1 MRLIRILAWREFRDG
16 LHSRWLLGFGLLFA
30 LLTLGI
36 SYYGLAGTRQIGFQ
50 GFELVSSSLLNLVLF
65 TVPLATLAQSILNF
79 SSESGHL
86 LILLTQP
93 MSRTQVLFGKYLGTV
108 GAVSLAI
115 LGGMALGGVGI
126 VAMSGGNYAG
136 SFLLLILLTAA
147 LILLFAAAGML
158 IAVVSPDKTKAL
170 GFGLSLWF
178 VLVILY
184 DLLVFGVAIAGAGV
198 SLKIFL
204 LTALVFNP
212 VDVVRVLFL
221 LASGN
226 TGFVGAAGSVLSETL
241 GTSLGLL
248 LLAGALVAWTAFSLL
263 LCRQVL
269 RRRDF

>member
-1 MRLIRILAWREFRDG
+1 MKLVRILAWREFQDG

-30 LLTLGI
+30 ALTLGI

-65 TVPLATLAQSILNF
+65 TVPLATLTQSILNF
-79 SSESGHL
+79 SAESGHL

-93 MSRTQVLFGKYLGTV
+93 MSRAQVMFGKYLGTV
-108 GAVSLAI
+108 GAVAVAI
-115 LGGMALGGVGI
+115 LGGMALGGLGI
-126 VAMSGGNYAG
+126 VAMSGGSYGA
-136 SFLLLILLTAA
+136 SFLMLMLLTAA

-158 IAVVSPDKTKAL
+158 IAVVSPEKTKAL
-170 GFGLSLWF
+170 GLGLTLWF

-184 DLLVFGVAIAGAGV
+184 DLLVFGVAIAGAGI
-198 SLKIFL
+198 SLKAFL

-212 VDVVRVLFL
+212 VDVVRVFFL

-226 TGFVGAAGSVLSETL
+226 TGFVGAAGSVLAETL
-241 GTSLGLL
+241 GTFAGLL

-263 LCRQVL
+263 LCQKAL
-269 RRRDF
+269 ARRDF